1 MIEINHLIRIFVELG
16 KDHSGEDGKYYLD
29 TELTEIEWL
38 DSLGWTLLYNALE
51 DEIKCSLPID
61 ELLAC
66 QNIKD
71 IFLLIN
77 SNGSK

>member
-1 MIEINHLIRIFVELG
+1 
-16 KDHSGEDGKYYLD
+16 
-29 TELTEIEWL
+29 
-38 DSLGWTLLYNALE
+38 ALE